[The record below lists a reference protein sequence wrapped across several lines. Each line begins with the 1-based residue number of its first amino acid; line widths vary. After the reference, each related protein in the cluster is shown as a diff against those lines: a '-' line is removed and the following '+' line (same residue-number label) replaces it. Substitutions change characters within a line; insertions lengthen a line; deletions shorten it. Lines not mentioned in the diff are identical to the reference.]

1 MSLKKIFFIF
11 LFLSFVFWYTI
22 TDSSFYKNSDINFK
36 WVLNKDIY
44 LWNSD
49 FRQNLVVYES
59 NIDISNYKIQSVCNL
74 DFKLLS
80 KNQNNYIFLLNFL
93 DDKCSNNNFYLK
105 DKENNIISN
114 TNFELNLIND
124 FDLYNK
130 YSDYSTKDLEKILF
144 ELDKKQDSLKL
155 YSKVKINSLNINF
168 LKKNRLYLEY
178 VYNINI
184 IKNIIKK
191 REDKYLIPV
200 VWHKLP
206 NWKNISKFPNWPRP
220 YRADYTLWVHEWW
233 DIDAP
238 YWTKVVSLDD
248 WIIINI
254 VSWFKFEDLDKIKKW
269 NISYEEKLINLNYLR
284 WNQVWIKTMKWDVA
298 FYSHLSEINPE
309 LKIWDIV
316 KKENFIWKTWITW
329 IPDKNYKDYHL
340 HIELRKNP
348 YNYKKAWNYTKLDYM
363 WWDWYYST
371 LNVKQLL
378 QNQYNIFQN

>member
-1 MSLKKIFFIF
+1 MNFKKIFFIL
-11 LFLSFVFWYTI
+11 LFLGFAFGYTI

-36 WVLNKDIY
+36 GVLNKDIY
-44 LWNSD
+44 LGDSD

-114 TNFELNLIND
+114 TSFELNLIND

-130 YSDYSTKDLEKILF
+130 YTDYSTKDLEKILF

-178 VYNINI
+178 IYNINI

-200 VWHKLP
+200 VGHKLP
-206 NWKNISKFPNWPRP
+206 DGKNISKFPNGPRP
-220 YRADYTLWVHEWW
+220 YRADYTLGVHEGW

-238 YWTKVVSLDD
+238 YGTKVVSLDD
-248 WIIINI
+248 GIIINI
-254 VSWFKFEDLDKIKKW
+254 VSGFKFEDLNKIKKG

-284 WNQVWIKTMKWDVA
+284 GNQVWIKTMKGDVA

-309 LKIWDIV
+309 LKIGDIV
-316 KKENFIWKTWITW
+316 KKENFIGKTGITG

-348 YNYKKAWNYTKLDYM
+348 YNYKKAGNYTKLDYM
-363 WWDWYYST
+363 GWDWYYST